1 MNQLTRGERAFQIF
15 TAVLIL
21 LMCVTMIYPFIH
33 MISISLSTPAEA
45 MRSGIHLYPKELS
58 FEAYKVA
65 LNSDGIWVGFSNT
78 IFRTVVGTLLSLVLM
93 ALTAYPLAKKHLP
106 HRTFFTM
113 VILFTMFFQGGLI
126 PTYLLIQ
133 NLGLV
138 DSRWVYILA
147 PPFLINTFSM
157 LIMRNFFMSIP
168 AELEDSAKIDGANDI
183 RILSSI
189 VIPLSKPI
197 LATVA
202 LWAAVFHWNSWFDGL
217 IYIQDQTKIVLQIFL
232 RRLVV
237 ENQNQ
242 ELAMLMDMAT
252 GPQLVTPETVKAAV
266 LMVTVLPI
274 LLVYPFLQKYFVRGI
289 MIGSLKG

>member
-1 MNQLTRGERAFQIF
+1 
-15 TAVLIL
+15 
-21 LMCVTMIYPFIH
+21 
-33 MISISLSTPAEA
+33 

-58 FEAYKVA
+58 FEAYKAA

-106 HRTFFTM
+106 HRTLFTM

-133 NLGLV
+133 NLGLI

-157 LIMRNFFMSIP
+157 LIMRNFFMGIP

-217 IYIQDQTKIVLQIFL
+217 IYIQDQKKILLQIFL